1 MLERAGVFY
10 KPARM
15 ASLWG
20 AVMIKHARVSTVRC
34 WLGLRT
40 ALLPNLRGF
49 KNFRRAGNPQAAA
62 ARSFGTLPS
71 PLPTRQQG
79 DANGQT
85 VPVCSVNKFNTG
97 ICRHT
102 HTYAAVCTN
111 RGAHRPRSLASG
123 LFLFKRI
130 SSSSRNIHHI
140 HHIRCHLH
148 QRPTTTIS
156 IGQLHS
162 RLVAPTT
169 PQNCSPRGYHSITS
183 SSLSS
188 TTTASASAS
197 LHTDATMADR
207 EILPDNF
214 RPQHYDLVLT
224 DLNFA
229 EWTYKGTVMY
239 VVLPFQLVAAA
250 PPPPPI
256 PPLSISV

>member
-1 MLERAGVFY
+1 
-10 KPARM
+10 M

-20 AVMIKHARVSTVRC
+20 AVMIKHAWVSTVRC

-40 ALLPNLRGF
+40 ALLPNRRGF
-49 KNFRRAGNPQAAA
+49 KNFRRAGNPQAA

-85 VPVCSVNKFNTG
+85 VPVCSVNKF
-97 ICRHT
+97 T

-111 RGAHRPRSLASG
+111 RGAHRPRSLALG
-123 LFLFKRI
+123 IFLFKRI

-140 HHIRCHLH
+140 HHIHHPQIRRLSSSVSGSHIAAALAPAAGCHLH

-169 PQNCSPRGYHSITS
+169 PQLLAAGLSLHHLIVAVLYHH
-183 SSLSS
+183 SLS
-188 TTTASASAS
+188 
-197 LHTDATMADR
+197 
-207 EILPDNF
+207 
-214 RPQHYDLVLT
+214 
-224 DLNFA
+224 
-229 EWTYKGTVMY
+229 
-239 VVLPFQLVAAA
+239 
-250 PPPPPI
+250 
-256 PPLSISV
+256 LSIASYRRDNGRPRDPAGQLSAPALRSGPH